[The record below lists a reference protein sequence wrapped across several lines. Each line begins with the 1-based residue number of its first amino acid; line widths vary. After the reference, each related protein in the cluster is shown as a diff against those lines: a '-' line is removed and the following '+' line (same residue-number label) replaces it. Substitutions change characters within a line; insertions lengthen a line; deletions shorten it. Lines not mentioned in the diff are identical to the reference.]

1 MFERNENGKLSFNRL
16 EFEIMVDDIIANIK
30 PTNMVDLRWMIEK
43 MIDSIQLCAYQY
55 VESSD
60 SFDDEWEDVFYP
72 A

>member
-1 MFERNENGKLSFNRL
+1 MFTRNEKGKLVFKRL
-16 EFEIMVDDIIANIK
+16 DFEIMVDDIIENIK
-30 PTNMVDLRWMIEK
+30 PTNMDDLRWMVEK

-55 VESSD
+55 VENSD